1 MYDETMYNYPAYI
14 ASDGH
19 GHAYEY
25 ALLDEDNDTII
36 YVALSYPKYVD
47 LSDYE
52 DYLKTDPDAYEDNGT
67 STLEN
72 FTIYYHRFPGFDGW
86 VGN

>member
-14 ASDGH
+14 ASDGY
-19 GHAYEY
+19 GH
-25 ALLDEDNDTII
+25 
-36 YVALSYPKYVD
+36 
-47 LSDYE
+47 
-52 DYLKTDPDAYEDNGT
+52 AYEDNGS